1 MGKKTTEEIKRLCC
15 LEDELNEVADNI
27 VVTCKDYLHKI
38 LDGKNCF
45 EDIPEEVDI
54 MLPAGVID
62 SDEHRIYGVFKNVD
76 GDLLFKLDDF
86 PIYVDTLNWQELMQ
100 VVEDFD
106 NQLGI

>member
-1 MGKKTTEEIKRLCC
+1 MGKKTTEEIKRLYC

-38 LDGKNCF
+38 LDDNNRF

-62 SDEHRIYGVFKNVD
+62 GDEHRIYGVFKNVD
-76 GDLLFKLDDF
+76 GDLLLKLADF
-86 PIYVDTLNWQELMQ
+86 PIFVDTLNWQELMQ

>member
-1 MGKKTTEEIKRLCC
+1 MGKKTTEELKRLYR
-15 LEDELNEVADNI
+15 LEDELNAVADNI
-27 VVTCKDYLHKI
+27 KVTCKDYLHKI
-38 LDGKNCF
+38 LDGKDCF

-62 SDEHRIYGVFKNVD
+62 IDEHRIYGVFKNED
-76 GDLLFKLDDF
+76 GDLLLALDEF